1 MVNGQEARIMI
12 DTGAGSSYV
21 CSDLIT
27 RLEILPIRQETR
39 CIEQMY
45 GTVTRR
51 VDIYSINIGSA
62 FVGGFTFVVNCIN
75 AERDVLTSLPN
86 PRIKDLKREYPRLRK
101 LQLSDEEESADQ
113 LPVHIILGAADY
125 QRIRSTEPPIL
136 GNNPDTDPGA
146 EFTMLGL
153 ILYGRLISDGGGVEK
168 EFLLT
173 LSRSE
178 FERLCS
184 MDVLG
189 LDDTDT
195 LNPSFH
201 QDFKDQ
207 IEFKGEGFYERRL
220 PWKLPH
226 GPLPTNKGLAM
237 ARLWGTTRR
246 LEKHNKLVEDNT
258 IMREQIERGILEP
271 APTQP
276 TGEIVHYVPHH
287 PVIREGAESTKM
299 RVVYDCSSKTSQQ
312 LPLLNDCLETGQA
325 LQPRLFDI
333 LLRNRL
339 KKLCVTGDIEKAFHQ
354 IRVHDD
360 DRDAQRVLWFDNLDE
375 RKVVEY
381 RFTRVIFGAA
391 PSPYILGATL
401 QKHLLA
407 HQEEFPDVA
416 KALLDDTYVDADD
429 MGATRWKPSHG
440 LRRKR
445 HRSCTKEG
453 SHYTSGI
460 AMYPPL
466 KVHLRTRDHRERIK
480 GPEY

>member
-1 MVNGQEARIMI
+1 
-12 DTGAGSSYV
+12 
-21 CSDLIT
+21 
-27 RLEILPIRQETR
+27 
-39 CIEQMY
+39 MY

-51 VDIYSINIGSA
+51 VDIYSLNIESA
-62 FVGGFTFVVNCIN
+62 FVDGFTFVVNCIK
-75 AERDVLTSLPN
+75 AEKDVLTFLPN

-101 LQLSDEEESADQ
+101 LQLSDEEELADQ

-125 QRIRSTEPPIL
+125 QRIHSTEPPIL

-146 EFTMLGL
+146 EFTMLGW

-173 LSRSE
+173 SSRSE

-184 MDVLG
+184 MDLLG

-207 IEFKGEGFYERRL
+207 IEFKSEGFYETRL

-246 LEKHNKLVEDNT
+246 LEKHNKLVEYNT

-287 PVIREGAESTKM
+287 PVIREEAESTKM
-299 RVVYDCSSKTSQQ
+299 RIVYDCSSETSQQ
-312 LPLLNDCLETGQA
+312 LPSLNDCLETGPA
-325 LQPRLFDI
+325 LQPRIFDI
-333 LLRNRL
+333 LLRNWL

-354 IRVHDD
+354 IRVHED
-360 DRDAQRVLWFDNLDE
+360 DRDAQRVLWFYNLDE

-381 RFTRVIFGAA
+381 RFTPVIFGAA
-391 PSPYILGATL
+391 PSPYIFGATL

-407 HQEEFPDVA
+407 HQEEFPDIA
-416 KALLDDTYVDADD
+416 KALLDDTYVDDIQYGRDKVEALTRFKEE
-429 MGATRWKPSHG
+429 ATQIMH
-440 LRRKR
+440 KR
-445 HRSCTKEG
+445 GFTLHKWHSNVPTLESTPENKG
-453 SHYTSGI
+453 SQTE
-460 AMYPPL
+460 
-466 KVHLRTRDHRERIK
+466 DHRARILGTQWDK
-480 GPEY
+480 P